1 MRRILGITIAFLA
14 VNLSVLSVVAPTQAA
29 TQRDTLGVT
38 LKYLVAGGGVLKSDG
53 DGDVV
58 GARVEIAIDQPAKV
72 VVAITNDS
80 GKVVRGPVSLGT
92 LFAGRHFWN
101 WGERRNDGTR
111 VRDGGFTA
119 VVKATFVGSGLTQES
134 TMGFIVDTIYRP
146 GRVHIGYRTI
156 YPRSTAI
163 HDATTLSNRAYE
175 HARTAM
181 VVRSAAHKVVYR
193 KYFPWTSFRNRT
205 TWDGRDAHGRAVP
218 AGTYTIRFAG
228 KDWSGNSGQTA
239 PVSVNVSA
247 KKLVLQTR
255 TLTVSPDA
263 SGGQWTCFYPGGP
276 NGCGDPGTLECG
288 TIVASDRFS
297 QPGAFS
303 YRSGQ
308 NCRPEDRWQVTGDHQ
323 AALTG
328 VAPRGYREMT
338 VSFLGGPTTPGAADQ
353 GQLVLHDE
361 AGPVIVPS
369 GPDPSDHTTTSPTV
383 PIPSSD
389 ANKQFPGS
397 GPIAKAVAWSFT
409 TRNGANYDVA
419 SFTVRYNYVTPQP

>member
-1 MRRILGITIAFLA
+1 MRRILSITISILV
-14 VNLSVLSVVAPTQAA
+14 VNLSVLGVVAPTQAA
-29 TQRDTLGVT
+29 TQRDNLDVT
-38 LKYLVAGGGVLKSDG
+38 IKYLVAGGGVLEVDG
-53 DGDVV
+53 GGDVV
-58 GARVEIAIDQPAKV
+58 GVRLGVAIDQPAKV
-72 VVAITNDS
+72 VVTITNDS
-80 GKVVRGPVSLGT
+80 GQVVRGPVSLGT
-92 LFAGRHFWN
+92 LRPGRHFWK
-101 WGERRNDGTR
+101 WAERRNDGTR

-119 VVKATFVGSGLTQES
+119 VAKATFAASGLTREWTS
-134 TMGFIVDTIYRP
+134 GFVVDSRYRP

-156 YPRSTAI
+156 YPRSTTV

-175 HARTAM
+175 YARTAM
-181 VVRSAAHKVVYR
+181 VVRSPAGKVVNR
-193 KYFPWTSFRNRT
+193 KYFAWTSDRNRT
-205 TWDGRDAHGRAVP
+205 TWDGRDGRGRLVP

-228 KDWSGNSGQTA
+228 KDWSGNRGQTA
-239 PVSVNVSA
+239 PVSVTVST

-308 NCRPEDRWQVTGDHQ
+308 NCRPEDRWQVSGDHQ
-323 AALTG
+323 ATLTG
-328 VAPRGYREMT
+328 LAPRGYREMT

-353 GQLVLHDE
+353 GELLLSDE

-369 GPDPSDHTTTSPTV
+369 GPDTSDHTTTSPTV

-389 ANKQFPGS
+389 ANKQFPGVE
-397 GPIAKAVAWSFT
+397 PPAHAVAWAFT

-419 SFTVRYNYVTPQP
+419 SFTVRYDYLTPRR